1 MVEDRVKF
9 ISSVVYHMGYAF
21 QAYFTIFV
29 GARYIDPSIIDDNPS
44 ISDWFFI
51 FGCNLLSSIKPPS
64 NIYTPSQINDLI
76 TEAIKADSRVRRNLR
91 RLPFFSWAKR
101 VKETIYSLAAN
112 LIGTS
117 VSAAGIPAWGGSK
130 FLNNNEVLSRNLF
143 FLIFCVSVSVT
154 SLAKYV
160 HDYPFS
166 KKIELIP
173 LILPLCMWDPL
184 RIFEDNKIFSLDI
197 LILCMVASRLVEA
210 GRALSEIVEYFYD
223 P

>member
-9 ISSVVYHMGYAF
+9 ISSVVYHMGYTLQGYSTVFAAAAIHF
-21 QAYFTIFV
+21 NGKFST
-29 GARYIDPSIIDDNPS
+29 
-44 ISDWFFI
+44 SDWLFA
-51 FGCNLLSSIKPPS
+51 FGASLLFSSIKAPS